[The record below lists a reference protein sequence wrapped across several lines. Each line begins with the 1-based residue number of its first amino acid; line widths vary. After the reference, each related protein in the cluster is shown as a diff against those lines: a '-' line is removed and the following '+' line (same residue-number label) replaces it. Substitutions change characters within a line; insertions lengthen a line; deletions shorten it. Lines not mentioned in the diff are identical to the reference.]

1 MNFELFVSLR
11 YLLAKRRQTFI
22 SLITFISIAGVAV
35 GVMALIVVLAVM
47 NGFQEDL
54 RSRILGITSHM
65 VVGSFGGTISDYRDL
80 TERARGTEGVVAAT
94 PFIYT
99 QVMISSGRSFS
110 GAVLRGI
117 DPQTASTVL
126 NLQKNMIRGNVEDL
140 VQAPPPAEN
149 DQAEAHPGIIL
160 GAELAN
166 QLGVRQG
173 EWLTI
178 ISPVGR
184 VTPMGQVPKSRLFKV
199 VGIFQS
205 GMYEFDNTLAYV
217 DLNAAQQFLGV
228 GDVVTGIEM
237 KLADIYDAQAIA
249 EKLRA
254 QLSYPLYVRDW
265 MQMNHSLFSALK
277 LEKVVMFIIL
287 TLIILVA
294 AFNIVSSLIMMVM
307 EKTRDIAILKAM
319 GATTARIR
327 KIFVLEGLMIGVSG
341 TILGLFG
348 GFFLCAL
355 LKKYK
360 FIELPPSVYYI
371 PTLPVQVNP
380 LDVWL
385 IAFAAILISLI
396 ATIYPS
402 RQAAK
407 LDPADALRYE

>member
-22 SLITFISIAGVAV
+22 SLITFIIRAGVAV

-65 VVGSFGGTISDYRDL
+65 VIGSFGGTIADYA
-80 TERARGTEGVVAAT
+80 EVAEKARTTPGVVAAT

-99 QVMISSGRSFS
+99 QVMISSGKSFS

-117 DPQTASTVL
+117 DPETASSVL
-126 NLQKNMIRGNVEDL
+126 NLQKNMKRGNVEDL
-140 VQAPPPAEN
+140 IRRPVPGRES
-149 DQAEAHPGIIL
+149 EGEVHPGIIL
-160 GAELAN
+160 GQELAN
-166 QLGVRQG
+166 HLGVRQG

-184 VTPMGQVPKSRLFKV
+184 VTPVGQVPKSRLFQV

-217 DLNAAQQFLGV
+217 DLATAQQFLGI

-237 KLADIYDAQAIA
+237 KLLDIYDAQKIA
-249 EKLRA
+249 ERLRA
-254 QLSYPLYVRDW
+254 ELAYPYYVRDW

-327 KIFVLEGLMIGVSG
+327 KIFIMEGLMIGVSG

-348 GFFLCAL
+348 GFSLCAL

-360 FIELPPSVYYI
+360 FIELPPEVYYI
-371 PTLPVQVNP
+371 PTLPVQVNA

-385 IAFAAILISLI
+385 VALAAIVISLL

-407 LDPADALRYE
+407 LDPAEALRYE

>member
-65 VVGSFGGTISDYRDL
+65 VIGSFGGTIADYR
-80 TERARGTEGVVAAT
+80 EAAEKARGTEGVLAAT

-99 QVMISSGRSFS
+99 QVMISSGKSFS

-117 DPQTASTVL
+117 DPETASSVL
-126 NLQKNMIRGNVEDL
+126 NLQKNMKRGNVEDL
-140 VQAPPPAEN
+140 IRKPSPGQEGDSEV
-149 DQAEAHPGIIL
+149 HPGIIL
-160 GAELAN
+160 GQELSN
-166 QLGVRQG
+166 HLGVRQG

-184 VTPMGQVPKSRLFKV
+184 VTPMGQVPKSKLFQV

-217 DLNAAQQFLGV
+217 DLATAQQFLGL
-228 GDVVTGIEM
+228 GDVVTGVEM
-237 KLADIYDAQAIA
+237 KLTDIYDAQKVGD
-249 EKLRA
+249 KLRA
-254 QLSYPLYVRDW
+254 QLAYPFYVRDW

-341 TILGLFG
+341 TVLGLFG
-348 GFFLCAL
+348 GFSLCAL

-360 FIELPPSVYYI
+360 FIELPPEVYYI
-371 PTLPVQVNP
+371 PTLPVQVNAV
-380 LDVWL
+380 DVWL
-385 IAFAAILISLI
+385 IALAAIFISLL

-407 LDPADALRYE
+407 LDPAEALRYE

>member
-35 GVMALIVVLAVM
+35 GVTALIVVLAVM

-54 RSRILGITSHM
+54 RTRILGVTSHM
-65 VVGSFGGTISDYRDL
+65 VIGSFGGQIADYREL
-80 TERARGTEGVVAAT
+80 TEKAAKADGVVAAT

-99 QVMISSGRSFS
+99 QVMISSGKKFS

-117 DPQTASTVL
+117 DPQTASSVL
-126 NLQKNMIRGNVEDL
+126 NLQKSMTRGNVEDL
-140 VQAPPPAEN
+140 VRRPSA
-149 DQAEAHPGIIL
+149 DQGEESEVHPGIIL
-160 GAELAN
+160 GQQLAE
-166 QLGVRQG
+166 QLGVHQG

-184 VTPMGQVPKSRLFKV
+184 VTPMGQVPKSRLFQV
-199 VGIFQS
+199 VGVFRS

-217 DLNAAQQFLGV
+217 DLGTAQQFLGV
-228 GDVVTGIEM
+228 GDVVTGVEM
-237 KLADIYDAQAIA
+237 KLADIYDAQKVA
-249 EKLRA
+249 ENLRS
-254 QLSYPLYVRDW
+254 QLAYPLYVRDW

-327 KIFVLEGLMIGVSG
+327 KIFVMEGLMIGVSG

-348 GFFLCAL
+348 GFSLCAL
-355 LKKYK
+355 LKRYK
-360 FIELPPSVYYI
+360 FIELPPEIYYI
-371 PTLPVQVNP
+371 PTLPVQVNAV
-380 LDVWL
+380 DVWL
-385 IAFAAILISLI
+385 IALAAILISLM

-407 LDPADALRYE
+407 LDPAEALRYE